1 VRGFSLLSLALLCL
15 SAAGASAQGTDPLA
29 ALDRTVT
36 AAEASLREGE
46 LQRAESQYRAALYQG
61 WMIVGGLHVA
71 AGRLAEARDAFTDA
85 SRSAVDARDALHSLA
100 LVHLQT
106 GNAGE
111 AVTVLTRLAGRRSD
125 TETDRLLAQAMM
137 ANGQLPEAVQTL
149 EAAHTAAPDD
159 PELAFILASTY
170 LKAKKPEAAARLFA
184 TVLAARP
191 GPETDVL
198 VGRTYRDFGDYARA
212 RTALLRALKKDPR
225 VRRAHYY
232 LGTIAVLEEGVL
244 RLDDAIREFRAE
256 LKLTPKDEVSN
267 LRLGMALVE
276 AQRHADAL
284 PHLEI
289 ATASAT
295 APADAFYYLGRA
307 LMALGR
313 TPEAVSSFQRAVKVA
328 TVPPVDEARLRSIY
342 YQLALALRQ
351 AGNQDEA
358 AKYFDEARRASSRR
372 AGAEREQLA
381 RYLSDV
387 PDPAAAQPAVVP
399 VDTPFAALTPAVRQ
413 ELEQRART
421 PIARAYLNLGIMH
434 AQGQRFARAAELFE
448 QASRVDPEFPGMQ
461 YSLGV
466 AYFNSQRFKDA
477 TGPLSKALA
486 ADASNA
492 ALRRMLALA
501 WFNAE
506 AYDKAA
512 ALLEADADRGS
523 NLSLQYT
530 YGLALVRSDRAAE
543 AEQIFS
549 KLLAQHGGSAEL
561 QVVLGQAHAQQGDY
575 EEAIASLTRA
585 LQLKPD
591 VAEANTTL
599 GIIYLKQGKLAEAA
613 SVLKA
618 AVAAH
623 PEDAIAQ
630 HTFATVLD
638 LDGRSEEALM
648 VLRRLLRVK
657 PGFADARYLA
667 GKILLA
673 QGAGRETVP
682 RLIEEAIE
690 QLEAAARIA
699 PEDANIHYQLGQ
711 AYQKL
716 GRADAAERAFAL
728 YRQLKDKRRGGMQ
741 P

>member
-1 VRGFSLLSLALLCL
+1 VRSSSLLSLALLWL
-15 SAAGASAQGTDPLA
+15 FAAGASAQGTDPLA
-29 ALDRTVT
+29 ALDQTVT

-71 AGRLAEARDAFTDA
+71 AGRLAEARGAFTDA

-149 EAAHTAAPDD
+149 EAALTAAPDD
-159 PELAFILASTY
+159 PEIAFILASTY
-170 LKAKKPEAAARLFA
+170 LKAKKPDAAARLFA

-232 LGTIAVLEEGVL
+232 LGTVAVLEEGVL

-276 AQRHADAL
+276 AQRHADAM

-289 ATASAT
+289 VTASAT

-313 TPEAVSSFQRAVKVA
+313 TPEAVSSLQRAVKIA

-351 AGNQDEA
+351 AGKQDEA
-358 AKYFDEARRASSRR
+358 ARYFDEARRASSRR
-372 AGAEREQLA
+372 AGVEREQLA
-381 RYLSDV
+381 RYLTDV

-399 VDTPFAALTPAVRQ
+399 TDTPFAALTPAVRQ
-413 ELEQRART
+413 ELERRART
-421 PIARAYLNLGIMH
+421 PIARAYFNLGIMH

-486 ADASNA
+486 TDASNA

-575 EEAIASLTRA
+575 EEAVASLTRA

-630 HTFATVLD
+630 HTLATVLD
-638 LDGRSEEALM
+638 LDGRSEEALV

-673 QGAGRETVP
+673 QGAARETVP

-716 GRADAAERAFAL
+716 GRAEAAERAFAV